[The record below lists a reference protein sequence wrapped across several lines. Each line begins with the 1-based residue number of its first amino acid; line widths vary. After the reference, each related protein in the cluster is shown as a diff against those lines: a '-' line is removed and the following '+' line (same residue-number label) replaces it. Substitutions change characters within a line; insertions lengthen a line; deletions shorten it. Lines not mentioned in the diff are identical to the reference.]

1 MYIEKVGQALQWL
14 EDEGWSELIDPRWTL
29 EVYYELQTPTLEL
42 TDEDIRKALDIVICD
57 MPDYNPANNERLI
70 RGMTEDSPKYRDYIS
85 QMHQCKNEA
94 AKEYPKYK
102 GFHEEYS
109 THFPAVR
116 TIAHIIGF
124 FLMNWSIMKTRSS
137 TFLLYS

>member
-1 MYIEKVGQALQWL
+1 MYIDKVGQALQWL

-29 EVYYELQTPTLEL
+29 EVYYELQTSKLEL

-57 MPDYNPANNERLI
+57 KPDYNPANNERLI

-94 AKEYPKYK
+94 EKEHHKYK
-102 GFHEEYS
+102 GFHDLSEPHEKADEILCNLL
-109 THFPAVR
+109 TDL
-116 TIAHIIGF
+116 GF
-124 FLMNWSIMKTRSS
+124 KEIVEVYKSFDKW
-137 TFLLYS
+137 FA